1 MDMSVALRVA
11 RRFITL
17 PLDKRKLYLAKMQE
31 EGVTPANLPI
41 PEVASAFERI
51 PLSYAQE
58 RQWFLWQMDPQSAA
72 YNIPSALRLRGELDV
87 EALSASLGA
96 IVERHQSLRTVFVED
111 EQLDGFR
118 QQVLA
123 SVDVPVPVTLAGD
136 DDAQAQI
143 RAFVESETQQPFD
156 LRNGP
161 LLRARLLR
169 LAADDHVLTLTIHHV
184 AADGWSMRVLVEE
197 LIALYGA
204 RRQGVEA
211 TLPDLPIQYADYA
224 IWQRHWL
231 EAGERERQLEYWMAR
246 LGGGQSVLE
255 LPTDRQR
262 PALPSYRGARHELQL
277 PQALGRQLQALA
289 QREGTTLFMLLLA
302 SFQALLHRYSGQDE
316 IRVGVPVANRNRV
329 ETERLIGFFV
339 NTQVLRADLDA
350 QMPFLDLLQQ
360 TRVAALGAQS
370 HQDLP
375 FEQLVEALQPE
386 RSLSHSPL
394 FQAMYNHQNLGSAGR
409 QSLAAQLPG
418 LSVEDLSWGAHS
430 AQFDL
435 TLDTYES
442 EQGVHAEF
450 TYATDLFEAATV
462 ERLARHWRNLLEAVV
477 AEPRRRLGD
486 LPLLDAE
493 ERATLLQR
501 SRLPASEYPA
511 GQGVHRL
518 FEAQAGLTPDAPALL
533 FGEERLSYAEL
544 NALANRLA
552 WRLREEGV
560 GSDVLVGIALERG
573 VPMVVALLAV
583 LKAGGA
589 YVPLDPQYP
598 ADRLQYMIDDSG
610 LRLLLSQQS
619 VLARLP
625 QSDGLQSLL
634 LDDLE
639 RLVHGYPAENPDLP
653 EAPDSLCYAIY
664 TSGSTGQP
672 KGVMVRHRAL
682 TNFVCS
688 IARQPG
694 MLARDR
700 LLSVTTFSFD
710 IFGLELYVP
719 LARGASVLLASREQA
734 QDPEA
739 LLDLVERQGVTVLQA
754 TPATWRMLCDSER
767 VDLLRG
773 CTLLCGGE
781 ALAEDLAARMRGLSA
796 STWNLYGPT
805 ETTIWSARF
814 RLGEEARPF
823 LGGPLENTA
832 LYILDSEMNPCP
844 PGVAGE
850 LLIGGDGLA
859 RGYHRRPGL
868 TAERFLPDPFAAD
881 GSRLYRTGDLARYR
895 ADGIIEYLGRI
906 DHQVKIRGF
915 RIELGEIETRL
926 LEQDS
931 VREAVVVAQP
941 GVAGPTL
948 VAYLVP
954 TEAALVGAESARQ
967 QELRSALKNSLLAVL
982 PDYMVPAHMLLL
994 ENLPLTPN
1002 GKINRKALPLPD
1014 ASAVRDA
1021 HVAPEGEL
1029 ERAMAAIWSEVLK
1042 LGHIGRDDNFF
1053 ELGGHSLLVTQVVSR
1068 VRRRLDLQVPLRTL
1082 FEHSTLRAYAQAV
1095 AQLAPAAQGGI
1106 VRCARD
1112 ASPQL
1117 SFAQER
1123 QWFIWR
1129 LDPHSAAY
1137 NIPVALRLKGPLR
1150 RDALQGALDLLV
1162 QRHETLRTTFVEH
1175 DGAPRQVIH
1184 PTLPIAIEERRPP
1197 VAGEDLKG
1205 LVETEAHRPFDLQR
1219 GPLLRVLLLPLAT
1232 DECVL
1237 VLTLH
1242 HIIADGWSMQVLV
1255 DELIRVYAALRHD
1268 QPPALAELPIQ
1279 YADFAAWQRQWMDG
1293 GERER
1298 QLGYWV
1304 SRLGGEQPLLE
1315 LPSDRPRPQQQSHRG
1330 RRIGIP
1336 LPAELAEALRRLAQA
1351 EQGTLFMLLLA
1362 SFQALLHRY
1371 SGQNDIRVG
1380 VPIAN
1385 RNREE
1390 TEGLIGFFVN
1400 TQVLRAELDGQLPFR
1415 ELLRQ
1420 VRRAVVEAQG
1430 HQDLPFEQLV
1440 DALQPERSLSHAPL
1454 FQVMYNHQRDDHRGS
1469 RFATLGELE
1478 VEDLAWDVQT
1488 AQFDLT
1494 LDTYESS
1501 NGLLAELTY
1510 ATDLFDASSAER
1522 IAGHWL
1528 NLLQSIVARPEAR
1541 IAELKLLDEA
1551 EARADL
1557 LQWNP
1562 GPQDFT
1568 PASCL
1573 HRLIERQAA
1582 ERPRA
1587 TAVVY
1592 GERALDYGEL
1602 NLRAN
1607 RLAHRLIELGVGPD
1621 VLVGL
1626 AAERSLEMIVGLLAI
1641 LKAGGAYVPLD
1652 PRYPSDRLG
1661 YMIEDSGIRLLLTQ
1675 RAARERLPLG
1685 EGLPCL
1691 LLDAEHEWAG
1701 YPESDP
1707 QSAVG
1712 VDNLAYV
1719 IYTSGSTGKPKGT
1732 LLPHGNVL
1740 RLFDATRHW
1749 FGFSADDAWSLFHSY
1764 AFDFSVW
1771 EIFGAL
1777 LHGGR
1782 LVIVPHETSRSPED
1796 FLRLLCRERVTV
1808 LNQTPSAFKQ
1818 LMQVACAGQEVPPL
1832 ALRHVVFGGEALEVQ
1847 ALRPWFERFGDRAPR
1862 LVNMYGI
1869 TETTVHVTYRPL
1881 SLADLDGGA
1890 ASPIGEPIPDLS
1902 WYLLDAGLNPVPRG
1916 CIGELYVGG
1925 AGLARG
1931 YLNRPELSCTRF
1943 VADPFSTTGGRLY
1956 RTGDLARY
1964 RCDGVVEYVGRID
1977 HQVKIRGFRIELG
1990 EIEAR
1995 LLAQPGVAEAVVLPH
2010 EGPGATQLVGYVVTQ
2025 AAPSDPAALRDTLRQ
2040 ALKASLPEHMVPA
2053 HLLFLERLPLTANGK
2068 LDRRA
2073 LPAPDASR
2081 LQQDYAAPRSEL
2093 EQRLAAIW
2101 ADVLKLGRVGLDDN
2115 FFELGG
2121 DSIISIQV
2129 VSRARQAGIR
2139 LAPRDLFL
2147 HQTIRGLAGVAVEG
2161 RGLASAE
2168 QGPISGS
2175 TPLLPIQQMFF
2186 ELDIP
2191 RRQHWNQSVLLEP
2204 GQALDGT
2211 LLETALQALLAHHDA
2226 LRLGFRLEDG
2236 TWCAEHRA
2244 VEAGEA
2250 LLWQQSVAD
2259 GQALEALAEQAQR
2272 SLDLGRG
2279 PLLRALLATLGDG
2292 SQRLLLVIHHLAVDG
2307 VSWRILLEDLQ
2318 TAYRQLQAGQAV
2330 ALPAKTSAFKAW
2342 AERLQAHARDG
2353 GLEGERGYWLAQL
2366 EGVSTELPCDDR
2378 EGAQSVRH
2386 VRSAR
2391 TELTEEATRRLLQ
2404 EAPAAYRTQVNDLLL
2419 TALARVIGRWTG
2431 QADTLIQLEGHGR
2444 EELFEDIDLTRTV
2457 GWFTSLFP
2465 LRLSPVAELG
2475 ASIKRIKEQLR
2486 AIPHK
2491 GLGFGALRYLGSA
2504 EDRAALAAL
2513 PSPRITFNYLGQFDG
2528 SFSADSS
2535 ALFRPSA
2542 DAAGSER
2549 DSDAP
2554 LDNWLSLNGQVYAG
2568 RLGIDWS
2575 FSAARFS
2582 EASILRLAD
2591 AYRDELLALIEHC
2604 CAADVEGVTPSDFPL
2619 AGLDQRQLDALPLAA
2634 GEVEDLYPLSPMQQG
2649 MLFHSLYQQNSGDY
2663 INQMRLD
2670 VEGLDPQRF
2679 REAWQAALDA
2689 HEVLRSGFLWQGALE
2704 KPLQLVRKRVE
2715 VPFSV
2720 HDWRDRADLAE
2731 ALDALAAGEAGLGFE
2746 LAEAPLLRLVLVRTG
2761 ERRHHLIYTNHHI
2774 LMDGWS
2780 NSQLL
2785 GEVLQR
2791 YRGETPSR
2799 SDGRYRDYIAW
2810 LQRQDAGRTEAFWKQ
2825 RLQRLG
2831 EPTLL
2836 VPAFAHGVRGAEGHA
2851 DRYRQ
2856 LDVTTS
2862 QRLAEFARE
2871 QKVTLNTLVQ
2881 AAWLILL
2888 QRYTGQ
2894 DTVAFGATVSG
2905 RPAELRGIEEQIG
2918 LFINTLPVVA
2928 SPCPEQPLGDWLQAV
2943 QGENLALREFE
2954 HTPLYDIQRWAG
2966 QVGEAL
2972 FDNILVFENYPVS
2985 AALAE
2990 ETPTDM
2996 RIDALSN
3003 QEQTH
3008 YPLTLL
3014 VSAGETLE
3022 LHYSYSRQAF
3032 DEAAIECLAE
3042 RLERLLLGM
3051 CENPGASLGE
3061 LDSLAAAE
3069 RYQLLE
3075 GWNATAAE
3083 YPLQRGVH
3091 RLFEEQVERTPTA
3104 PALAFGEER
3113 LDYAEL
3119 NRRANRLAHALIERG
3134 VGADRL
3140 VGVAM
3145 ERSIEMVVALMAIL
3159 KAGGA
3164 YVPVDPEYPEERQAY
3179 MLEDS
3184 GVQLLLSQSHLKLP
3198 LAQGVQRIDLD
3209 RGAPWFED
3217 YSEANPDIHLDGENL
3232 AYVIYTSGSTG
3243 KPKGAGNRHSALSNR
3258 LCWMQQAYGLGV
3270 GDTVLQKTP
3279 FSFDVSVWEFFW
3291 PLMSGARLV
3300 VAAPGDHRDP
3310 AKLVALINREGV
3322 DTLHFVP
3329 SMLQAFLQDEDVA
3342 SCTSLKRIVCSGE
3355 ALPADAQQQVF
3366 AKLPQA
3372 GLYNL
3377 YGPTEAAIDVTH
3389 WTCVEEGKDAVP
3401 IGRPIA
3407 NLACYI
3413 LDGNLEPVPVG
3424 VLGELYLAGRG
3435 LARGYHQRPG
3445 LTAERFVASPFVAG
3459 ERMYRTGDLARYRA
3473 DGVIE
3478 YAGRIDHQVK
3488 LRGLRIELGEIEARL
3503 LEHPRVREAAVL
3515 AVDGRQLV
3523 GYVVLES
3530 EGGDWREAL
3539 AAHLAASLPEYMVP
3553 AQWLALERM
3562 PLSPNGKLDRKALPK
3577 IEAEDGL
3584 GEYVAPAS
3592 EPERQ
3597 LAAIWADVLGRER
3610 VGVTDN
3616 FFALGGDS
3624 IVSIQ
3629 VVSRAR
3635 QAGLQL
3641 SPRDL
3646 FQLQNIRKLAER
3658 CSAAAPVAE
3667 PASVPDGA
3675 VLHNLLPQQVQAL
3688 PLPHER
3694 LEHLY
3699 SLSPMQQGMLFLG
3712 LNSPDAE
3719 LYINQL
3725 SIAVDGLDPQRLQRA
3740 WSAVAQ
3746 RHEVLRSGFLW
3757 LDQEE
3762 PLQFVLADPGLPFEV
3777 LDWRGRAISD
3787 EALEQVAQQERRKG
3801 FDLGQPPL
3809 QRVRL
3814 LRLGEDRYQLIW
3826 TYHHI
3831 LIDGWSTSQ
3840 LFGEILELYSG
3851 GSLPPAVPYRHYI
3864 AWLRARDGK
3873 ASEAFWRRQLARMD
3887 EPTYL
3892 ADAFNAAREGY
3903 GHQALYT
3910 RLDSDATEHLKR
3922 FAQSQRVTLNTLVQ
3936 GAWLLLLSRY
3946 SGQRCVSFGA
3956 TVAGRPASLEASE
3969 RILGLFINTLP
3980 VVCEVAPEQC
3990 VGDWLRALQDYN
4002 LEMREQEYTPLSDI
4016 QRWAGRSGQSLFD
4029 SIIVFENHPVDR
4041 TLRDWRDDS
4050 LRFGEMRSAGLTNFP
4065 MDLMVTSDDSGLAI
4079 EYMFLREHFAVASVE
4094 RLRTDMEGLLAALSG
4109 DAECR
4114 LGNIGLP
4121 SARVPLADGACPDRY
4136 PLVHQRI
4143 GEWSRRTPDATAL
4156 VFDERSHS
4164 FAELDARANRLAH
4177 ALVERGVAADV
4188 RVGVALPRG
4197 TELVVALLAVLK
4209 AGGAYVPLDLAYPR
4223 ERLAYLMQDS
4233 GIALLLSETQ
4243 ALVQLPVPAG
4253 VPALALDRLDLLEH
4267 SAQAPQVEVHPA
4279 NLAYV
4284 IYTSGSTGLPKGVAV
4299 SHGPLAM
4306 HIDAVGERYEMTPAD
4321 RELHFMSFAFDG
4333 AHERWL
4339 TALGHG
4345 GSLLLRDDAL
4355 WTPEQ
4360 TYAAMQRHG
4369 VTVAAFP
4376 PVYLQQLAE
4385 HAERAERD
4393 GNPPPV
4399 RIYCFGGDAVP
4410 VAGFELAKRALK
4422 PRYIINGYGPTE
4434 TVVTPLIWKAAM
4446 DTECGAA
4453 YAPIGSFVGERCG
4466 YVLDADL
4473 NPLPAGVAGELY
4485 LGGVGLARGYLQR
4498 PGLSAERF
4506 VANPFSRTG
4515 ERLYRTGD
4523 LVRQREDG
4531 TFDYLGRID
4540 NQVKV
4545 RGFRIELGEIE
4556 ARLQDAGEVREAVV
4570 VARDA
4575 ASGKQL
4581 LGYVVAE
4588 DGADSSGLLERL
4600 RERLKRDLPEY
4611 MVPAHLALLPAMP
4624 LTPNGKIDR
4633 KALPDIDVTASEAY
4647 VAPRNELELA
4657 LAGIWQEVLGIAR
4670 IGVHDNFFELGGD
4683 SILSMQVVAKAR
4695 ALKKLGFSLKLRDLI
4710 QKPSIAA
4717 LSGYD
4722 DSAAPPSP
4730 ILALNAAVDG
4740 CPPLF
4745 CVHAGF
4751 GTVFDYEPLA
4761 RRLNGRRSVL
4771 AIQARSLLDPN
4782 WRDVSLQRMAE
4793 DYVALI
4799 RQRQAEGP
4807 YHLLGW
4813 SLGGTLGMLMA
4824 AELERQGQQVAFL
4837 ALLDS
4842 YVPGTEAP
4850 AADDWREDLLD
4861 FLSVSAGLETRPPL
4875 AAGLEQ
4881 RDNVSAAIAECLGVG
4896 QTGKGGLGCDELA
4909 QVFLVARQ
4917 LKQLSGQLDSC
4928 SPIQVRPLCWWTRGR
4943 GEEVR
4948 ALSRQLGGQ
4957 PLAGRVAACGHFQI
4971 PHAQEVLD
4979 SLVEALEEIH
4989 GSLVYS

>member
-1 MDMSVALRVA
+1 MSVALRVA

-339 NTQVLRADLDA
+339 NTQVLRADLDT

-719 LARGASVLLASREQA
+719 LARGASMLLASREQA

-814 RLGEEARPF
+814 CLGEEARPF

-895 ADGIIEYLGRI
+895 ADGVIEYLGRI

-941 GVAGPTL
+941 GVAGPSL

-954 TEAALVGAESARQ
+954 TEAALVDAESARQ

-1112 ASPQL
+1112 SSPQL

-1268 QPPALAELPIQ
+1268 EPPALAELPIQ

-1400 TQVLRAELDGQLPFR
+1400 TQVLCAELDGQLPFR

-1469 RFATLGELE
+1469 RFASLGELE

-1528 NLLQSIVARPEAR
+1528 NLLRSIVARPEAR

-1562 GPQDFT
+1562 HPQDFP

-1782 LVIVPHETSRSPED
+1782 LVIVPYETSRSPED

-2081 LQQDYAAPRSEL
+2081 LQRDYTAPRSEL

-2161 RGLASAE
+2161 RGLACAE

-2236 TWCAEHRA
+2236 TWRAEHRRA
-2244 VEAGEA
+2244 VEAGEV

-2259 GQALEALAEQAQR
+2259 GQALEALAEQVQR
-2272 SLDLGRG
+2272 SLDLGSG

-2292 SQRLLLVIHHLAVDG
+2292 SQRLLLVIHHLVVDG

-2888 QRYTGQ
+2888 QRFTGQ

-2928 SPCPEQPLGDWLQAV
+2928 SPCPEQPIGDWLQAV

-2990 ETPTDM
+2990 ETPADM

-3061 LDSLAAAE
+3061 LDSLAVAE

-3134 VGADRL
+3134 IGADRL

-3503 LEHPRVREAAVL
+3503 LEHPWVREAAVL

-3809 QRVRL
+3809 QRIRL

-4233 GIALLLSETQ
+4233 GIALLLSESQ

-4267 SAQAPQVEVHPA
+4267 PAQAPQVEVHPA

-4306 HIDAVGERYEMTPAD
+4306 HIDAVGERYEMSPAD

-4385 HAERAERD
+4385 HAERD

-4506 VANPFSRTG
+4506 VANPFSRAG

-4588 DGADSSGLLERL
+4588 DGADASGLLERL

-4782 WRDVSLQRMAE
+4782 WRDASLQRMAE

-4837 ALLDS
+4837 GLLDS

>member
-1 MDMSVALRVA
+1 MNAEDSLKLA
-11 RRFITL
+11 RRFIELPVEKRRVFLETL
-17 PLDKRKLYLAKMQE
+17 RG
-31 EGVTPANLPI
+31 EGIDFSLFPI
-41 PEVASAFERI
+41 PAGVSSAERDR
-51 PLSYAQE
+51 LSYAQQ
-58 RQWFLWQMDPQSAA
+58 RMWFLWHLEPQSGA
-72 YNIPSALRLRGELDV
+72 YNLPSAVRLNGPLDRQ
-87 EALSASLGA
+87 ALERAFASL
-96 IVERHQSLRTVFVED
+96 VQRHETLRTVFPR
-111 EQLDGFR
+111 G
-118 QQVLA
+118 A
-123 SVDVPVPVTLAGD
+123 D
-136 DDAQAQI
+136 DSLAQAPLQ
-143 RAFVESETQQPFD
+143 RPLEVAFEDCSGLPEAEQEARLREEAQRESLQPFD
-156 LRNGP
+156 LCEGP
-161 LLRARLLR
+161 LLRVRLIR
-169 LAADDHVLTLTIHHV
+169 LGEERHVLLLTLHHIV
-184 AADGWSMRVLVEE
+184 SDGWSMNVLIEE
-197 LIALYGA
+197 FSRFYSAYATGA
-204 RRQGVEA
+204 EPG
-211 TLPDLPIQYADYA
+211 LPALPIQYADYA
-224 IWQRHWL
+224 LWQRSWL
-231 EAGERERQLEYWMAR
+231 EAGEQERQLEYWR
-246 LGGGQSVLE
+246 GKLGERHPVLE
-255 LPTDRQR
+255 LPTDHPR
-262 PALPSYRGARHELQL
+262 PAVPSYRGSRYEFSIE
-277 PQALGRQLQALA
+277 PALA
-289 QREGTTLFMLLLA
+289 EALRGTARRQGLTLFMLLLGG
-302 SFQALLHRYSGQDE
+302 FNILLQRYSGQTDL
-316 IRVGVPVANRNRV
+316 RVGVPIANRNRAEV
-329 ETERLIGFFV
+329 EGLIGLFV
-339 NTQVLRADLDA
+339 NTQVLRSVFDGRTSVAT
-350 QMPFLDLLQQ
+350 LLAGLKD
-360 TRVAALGAQS
+360 TVLGAQA

-375 FEQLVEALQPE
+375 FERLVEAFKVE

-394 FQAMYNHQNLGSAGR
+394 FQVMYNHQPLVADIEALDSVA
-409 QSLAAQLPG
+409 G
-418 LSVEDLSWGAHS
+418 LSFGQLDWKSRTT
-430 AQFDL
+430 QFDL
-435 TLDTYES
+435 SLDTYEK
-442 EQGVHAEF
+442 GGRLYAAL
-450 TYATDLFEAATV
+450 TYATDLFEARTV
-462 ERLARHWRNLLEAVV
+462 ERMARHWQNLLRGMLENPQASV
-477 AEPRRRLGD
+477 D
-486 LPLLDAE
+486 SLPMLDAE
-493 ERATLLQR
+493 
-501 SRLPASEYPA
+501 
-511 GQGVHRL
+511 
-518 FEAQAGLTPDAPALL
+518 
-533 FGEERLSYAEL
+533 
-544 NALANRLA
+544 
-552 WRLREEGV
+552 
-560 GSDVLVGIALERG
+560 
-573 VPMVVALLAV
+573 
-583 LKAGGA
+583 
-589 YVPLDPQYP
+589 
-598 ADRLQYMIDDSG
+598 
-610 LRLLLSQQS
+610 
-619 VLARLP
+619 
-625 QSDGLQSLL
+625 
-634 LDDLE
+634 
-639 RLVHGYPAENPDLP
+639 
-653 EAPDSLCYAIY
+653 
-664 TSGSTGQP
+664 
-672 KGVMVRHRAL
+672 
-682 TNFVCS
+682 
-688 IARQPG
+688 
-694 MLARDR
+694 
-700 LLSVTTFSFD
+700 
-710 IFGLELYVP
+710 
-719 LARGASVLLASREQA
+719 
-734 QDPEA
+734 
-739 LLDLVERQGVTVLQA
+739 
-754 TPATWRMLCDSER
+754 
-767 VDLLRG
+767 
-773 CTLLCGGE
+773 
-781 ALAEDLAARMRGLSA
+781 
-796 STWNLYGPT
+796 
-805 ETTIWSARF
+805 
-814 RLGEEARPF
+814 
-823 LGGPLENTA
+823 
-832 LYILDSEMNPCP
+832 
-844 PGVAGE
+844 
-850 LLIGGDGLA
+850 
-859 RGYHRRPGL
+859 
-868 TAERFLPDPFAAD
+868 
-881 GSRLYRTGDLARYR
+881 
-895 ADGIIEYLGRI
+895 
-906 DHQVKIRGF
+906 
-915 RIELGEIETRL
+915 
-926 LEQDS
+926 
-931 VREAVVVAQP
+931 
-941 GVAGPTL
+941 
-948 VAYLVP
+948 
-954 TEAALVGAESARQ
+954 
-967 QELRSALKNSLLAVL
+967 
-982 PDYMVPAHMLLL
+982 
-994 ENLPLTPN
+994 
-1002 GKINRKALPLPD
+1002 
-1014 ASAVRDA
+1014 
-1021 HVAPEGEL
+1021 
-1029 ERAMAAIWSEVLK
+1029 
-1042 LGHIGRDDNFF
+1042 
-1053 ELGGHSLLVTQVVSR
+1053 
-1068 VRRRLDLQVPLRTL
+1068 
-1082 FEHSTLRAYAQAV
+1082 
-1095 AQLAPAAQGGI
+1095 
-1106 VRCARD
+1106 
-1112 ASPQL
+1112 
-1117 SFAQER
+1117 
-1123 QWFIWR
+1123 
-1129 LDPHSAAY
+1129 
-1137 NIPVALRLKGPLR
+1137 
-1150 RDALQGALDLLV
+1150 
-1162 QRHETLRTTFVEH
+1162 
-1175 DGAPRQVIH
+1175 
-1184 PTLPIAIEERRPP
+1184 
-1197 VAGEDLKG
+1197 
-1205 LVETEAHRPFDLQR
+1205 
-1219 GPLLRVLLLPLAT
+1219 
-1232 DECVL
+1232 
-1237 VLTLH
+1237 
-1242 HIIADGWSMQVLV
+1242 
-1255 DELIRVYAALRHD
+1255 
-1268 QPPALAELPIQ
+1268 
-1279 YADFAAWQRQWMDG
+1279 
-1293 GERER
+1293 
-1298 QLGYWV
+1298 
-1304 SRLGGEQPLLE
+1304 
-1315 LPSDRPRPQQQSHRG
+1315 
-1330 RRIGIP
+1330 
-1336 LPAELAEALRRLAQA
+1336 
-1351 EQGTLFMLLLA
+1351 
-1362 SFQALLHRY
+1362 
-1371 SGQNDIRVG
+1371 
-1380 VPIAN
+1380 
-1385 RNREE
+1385 
-1390 TEGLIGFFVN
+1390 
-1400 TQVLRAELDGQLPFR
+1400 
-1415 ELLRQ
+1415 
-1420 VRRAVVEAQG
+1420 
-1430 HQDLPFEQLV
+1430 
-1440 DALQPERSLSHAPL
+1440 
-1454 FQVMYNHQRDDHRGS
+1454 
-1469 RFATLGELE
+1469 
-1478 VEDLAWDVQT
+1478 
-1488 AQFDLT
+1488 
-1494 LDTYESS
+1494 
-1501 NGLLAELTY
+1501 
-1510 ATDLFDASSAER
+1510 
-1522 IAGHWL
+1522 
-1528 NLLQSIVARPEAR
+1528 
-1541 IAELKLLDEA
+1541 
-1551 EARADL
+1551 
-1557 LQWNP
+1557 
-1562 GPQDFT
+1562 
-1568 PASCL
+1568 
-1573 HRLIERQAA
+1573 
-1582 ERPRA
+1582 
-1587 TAVVY
+1587 
-1592 GERALDYGEL
+1592 
-1602 NLRAN
+1602 
-1607 RLAHRLIELGVGPD
+1607 
-1621 VLVGL
+1621 
-1626 AAERSLEMIVGLLAI
+1626 
-1641 LKAGGAYVPLD
+1641 
-1652 PRYPSDRLG
+1652 
-1661 YMIEDSGIRLLLTQ
+1661 
-1675 RAARERLPLG
+1675 
-1685 EGLPCL
+1685 
-1691 LLDAEHEWAG
+1691 
-1701 YPESDP
+1701 
-1707 QSAVG
+1707 
-1712 VDNLAYV
+1712 
-1719 IYTSGSTGKPKGT
+1719 
-1732 LLPHGNVL
+1732 
-1740 RLFDATRHW
+1740 
-1749 FGFSADDAWSLFHSY
+1749 
-1764 AFDFSVW
+1764 
-1771 EIFGAL
+1771 
-1777 LHGGR
+1777 
-1782 LVIVPHETSRSPED
+1782 
-1796 FLRLLCRERVTV
+1796 
-1808 LNQTPSAFKQ
+1808 
-1818 LMQVACAGQEVPPL
+1818 
-1832 ALRHVVFGGEALEVQ
+1832 
-1847 ALRPWFERFGDRAPR
+1847 
-1862 LVNMYGI
+1862 
-1869 TETTVHVTYRPL
+1869 
-1881 SLADLDGGA
+1881 
-1890 ASPIGEPIPDLS
+1890 
-1902 WYLLDAGLNPVPRG
+1902 
-1916 CIGELYVGG
+1916 
-1925 AGLARG
+1925 
-1931 YLNRPELSCTRF
+1931 
-1943 VADPFSTTGGRLY
+1943 
-1956 RTGDLARY
+1956 
-1964 RCDGVVEYVGRID
+1964 
-1977 HQVKIRGFRIELG
+1977 
-1990 EIEAR
+1990 
-1995 LLAQPGVAEAVVLPH
+1995 
-2010 EGPGATQLVGYVVTQ
+2010 
-2025 AAPSDPAALRDTLRQ
+2025 
-2040 ALKASLPEHMVPA
+2040 
-2053 HLLFLERLPLTANGK
+2053 
-2068 LDRRA
+2068 
-2073 LPAPDASR
+2073 
-2081 LQQDYAAPRSEL
+2081 
-2093 EQRLAAIW
+2093 
-2101 ADVLKLGRVGLDDN
+2101 
-2115 FFELGG
+2115 
-2121 DSIISIQV
+2121 
-2129 VSRARQAGIR
+2129 
-2139 LAPRDLFL
+2139 
-2147 HQTIRGLAGVAVEG
+2147 
-2161 RGLASAE
+2161 
-2168 QGPISGS
+2168 
-2175 TPLLPIQQMFF
+2175 
-2186 ELDIP
+2186 
-2191 RRQHWNQSVLLEP
+2191 
-2204 GQALDGT
+2204 
-2211 LLETALQALLAHHDA
+2211 
-2226 LRLGFRLEDG
+2226 
-2236 TWCAEHRA
+2236 
-2244 VEAGEA
+2244 
-2250 LLWQQSVAD
+2250 
-2259 GQALEALAEQAQR
+2259 
-2272 SLDLGRG
+2272 
-2279 PLLRALLATLGDG
+2279 
-2292 SQRLLLVIHHLAVDG
+2292 
-2307 VSWRILLEDLQ
+2307 
-2318 TAYRQLQAGQAV
+2318 
-2330 ALPAKTSAFKAW
+2330 
-2342 AERLQAHARDG
+2342 
-2353 GLEGERGYWLAQL
+2353 
-2366 EGVSTELPCDDR
+2366 
-2378 EGAQSVRH
+2378 
-2386 VRSAR
+2386 
-2391 TELTEEATRRLLQ
+2391 
-2404 EAPAAYRTQVNDLLL
+2404 
-2419 TALARVIGRWTG
+2419 
-2431 QADTLIQLEGHGR
+2431 
-2444 EELFEDIDLTRTV
+2444 
-2457 GWFTSLFP
+2457 
-2465 LRLSPVAELG
+2465 
-2475 ASIKRIKEQLR
+2475 
-2486 AIPHK
+2486 
-2491 GLGFGALRYLGSA
+2491 
-2504 EDRAALAAL
+2504 
-2513 PSPRITFNYLGQFDG
+2513 
-2528 SFSADSS
+2528 
-2535 ALFRPSA
+2535 
-2542 DAAGSER
+2542 
-2549 DSDAP
+2549 
-2554 LDNWLSLNGQVYAG
+2554 
-2568 RLGIDWS
+2568 
-2575 FSAARFS
+2575 
-2582 EASILRLAD
+2582 
-2591 AYRDELLALIEHC
+2591 
-2604 CAADVEGVTPSDFPL
+2604 
-2619 AGLDQRQLDALPLAA
+2619 
-2634 GEVEDLYPLSPMQQG
+2634 
-2649 MLFHSLYQQNSGDY
+2649 
-2663 INQMRLD
+2663 
-2670 VEGLDPQRF
+2670 
-2679 REAWQAALDA
+2679 
-2689 HEVLRSGFLWQGALE
+2689 
-2704 KPLQLVRKRVE
+2704 
-2715 VPFSV
+2715 
-2720 HDWRDRADLAE
+2720 
-2731 ALDALAAGEAGLGFE
+2731 
-2746 LAEAPLLRLVLVRTG
+2746 
-2761 ERRHHLIYTNHHI
+2761 
-2774 LMDGWS
+2774 
-2780 NSQLL
+2780 
-2785 GEVLQR
+2785 
-2791 YRGETPSR
+2791 
-2799 SDGRYRDYIAW
+2799 
-2810 LQRQDAGRTEAFWKQ
+2810 
-2825 RLQRLG
+2825 
-2831 EPTLL
+2831 
-2836 VPAFAHGVRGAEGHA
+2836 
-2851 DRYRQ
+2851 
-2856 LDVTTS
+2856 
-2862 QRLAEFARE
+2862 
-2871 QKVTLNTLVQ
+2871 
-2881 AAWLILL
+2881 
-2888 QRYTGQ
+2888 
-2894 DTVAFGATVSG
+2894 
-2905 RPAELRGIEEQIG
+2905 
-2918 LFINTLPVVA
+2918 
-2928 SPCPEQPLGDWLQAV
+2928 
-2943 QGENLALREFE
+2943 
-2954 HTPLYDIQRWAG
+2954 
-2966 QVGEAL
+2966 
-2972 FDNILVFENYPVS
+2972 
-2985 AALAE
+2985 
-2990 ETPTDM
+2990 
-2996 RIDALSN
+2996 
-3003 QEQTH
+3003 
-3008 YPLTLL
+3008 
-3014 VSAGETLE
+3014 
-3022 LHYSYSRQAF
+3022 
-3032 DEAAIECLAE
+3032 
-3042 RLERLLLGM
+3042 
-3051 CENPGASLGE
+3051 
-3061 LDSLAAAE
+3061 E

-3119 NRRANRLAHALIERG
+3119 NRRANRLAHALIER
-3134 VGADRL
+3134 
-3140 VGVAM
+3140 
-3145 ERSIEMVVALMAIL
+3145 EMVVALMAIL

-3209 RGAPWFED
+3209 QADAWLENHA
-3217 YSEANPDIHLDGENL
+3217 ENNPGIELNGENL

-3310 AKLVALINREGV
+3310 AKLVELINREGV

-3503 LEHPRVREAAVL
+3503 LEHPWVREAAVL
-3515 AVDGRQLV
+3515 AVDGKQLV

-3539 AAHLAASLPEYMVP
+3539 AAHLAKSLPEYMVP

-4121 SARVPLADGACPDRY
+4121 SARVPLADGACPARY

-4233 GIALLLSETQ
+4233 GIALLLSESQ

-4385 HAERAERD
+4385 HAERD

-4588 DGADSSGLLERL
+4588 DGADASGLLERL

-4837 ALLDS
+4837 GLLDS

>member
-339 NTQVLRADLDA
+339 NTQVLRADLDT

-719 LARGASVLLASREQA
+719 LARGASMLLASREQA

-814 RLGEEARPF
+814 CLGEEARPF

-895 ADGIIEYLGRI
+895 ADGVIEYLGRI

-941 GVAGPTL
+941 GVAGPSL

-954 TEAALVGAESARQ
+954 TEAALVDAESARQ

-1112 ASPQL
+1112 SSPQL

-1268 QPPALAELPIQ
+1268 EPPALAELPIQ

-1400 TQVLRAELDGQLPFR
+1400 TQVLCAELDGQLPFR

-1469 RFATLGELE
+1469 RFASLGELE

-1528 NLLQSIVARPEAR
+1528 NLLRSIVARPEAR

-1562 GPQDFT
+1562 HPQDFP

-1782 LVIVPHETSRSPED
+1782 LVIVPNETSRSPED

-2081 LQQDYAAPRSEL
+2081 LQRDYTAPRSEL

-2161 RGLASAE
+2161 RGLACAE

-2236 TWCAEHRA
+2236 TWRAEHRRA
-2244 VEAGEA
+2244 VEAGEV

-2259 GQALEALAEQAQR
+2259 GQALEALAEQVQR
-2272 SLDLGRG
+2272 SLDLGSG

-2292 SQRLLLVIHHLAVDG
+2292 SQRLLLVIHHLVVDG

-2888 QRYTGQ
+2888 QRFTGQ

-2928 SPCPEQPLGDWLQAV
+2928 SPCPEQPIGDWLQAV

-2990 ETPTDM
+2990 ETPADM

-3061 LDSLAAAE
+3061 LDSLAVAE

-3134 VGADRL
+3134 IGADRL

-3209 RGAPWFED
+3209 QADAWLENHA
-3217 YSEANPDIHLDGENL
+3217 ENNPGVELNGENL

-3503 LEHPRVREAAVL
+3503 LEHPWVREAAVL

-3809 QRVRL
+3809 QRIRL

-4233 GIALLLSETQ
+4233 GIALLLSESQ

-4267 SAQAPQVEVHPA
+4267 PAQAPQVEVHPA

-4306 HIDAVGERYEMTPAD
+4306 HIDAVGERYEMSPAD

-4385 HAERAERD
+4385 HAERD

-4506 VANPFSRTG
+4506 VANPFSRAG

-4588 DGADSSGLLERL
+4588 DGADASGLLERL

-4782 WRDVSLQRMAE
+4782 WRDASLQRMAE

-4837 ALLDS
+4837 GLLDS

>member
-339 NTQVLRADLDA
+339 NTQVLRADLDT

-719 LARGASVLLASREQA
+719 LARGASMLLASREQA

-814 RLGEEARPF
+814 CLGEEARPF

-895 ADGIIEYLGRI
+895 ADGVIEYLGRI

-941 GVAGPTL
+941 GVAGPSL

-954 TEAALVGAESARQ
+954 TEAALVDAESARQ

-1112 ASPQL
+1112 SSPQL

-1268 QPPALAELPIQ
+1268 EPPALAELPIQ

-1400 TQVLRAELDGQLPFR
+1400 TQVLCAELDGQLPFR

-1469 RFATLGELE
+1469 RFASLGELE

-1528 NLLQSIVARPEAR
+1528 NLLRSIVARPEAR

-1562 GPQDFT
+1562 HPQDFP

-1782 LVIVPHETSRSPED
+1782 LVIVPYETSRSPED

-2081 LQQDYAAPRSEL
+2081 LQRDYTAPRSEL

-2161 RGLASAE
+2161 RGLACAE

-2236 TWCAEHRA
+2236 TWRAEHRRA
-2244 VEAGEA
+2244 VEAGEV

-2259 GQALEALAEQAQR
+2259 GQALEALAEQVQR
-2272 SLDLGRG
+2272 SLDLGSG

-2292 SQRLLLVIHHLAVDG
+2292 SQRLLLVIHHLVVDG

-2888 QRYTGQ
+2888 QRFTGQ

-2928 SPCPEQPLGDWLQAV
+2928 SPCPEQPIGDWLQAV

-2990 ETPTDM
+2990 ETPADM

-3014 VSAGETLE
+3014 VSAGETLQ

-3061 LDSLAAAE
+3061 LDSLAVAE

-3134 VGADRL
+3134 IGADRL

-3209 RGAPWFED
+3209 QADAWLENHA
-3217 YSEANPDIHLDGENL
+3217 ENNPGVELNGENL

-3503 LEHPRVREAAVL
+3503 LEHPWVREAAVL

-3809 QRVRL
+3809 QRIRL

-4233 GIALLLSETQ
+4233 GIALLLSESQ

-4267 SAQAPQVEVHPA
+4267 PAQAPQVEVHPA

-4306 HIDAVGERYEMTPAD
+4306 HIDAVGERYEMSPAD

-4385 HAERAERD
+4385 HAERD

-4506 VANPFSRTG
+4506 VANPFSRAG

-4588 DGADSSGLLERL
+4588 DGADASGLLERL

-4782 WRDVSLQRMAE
+4782 WRDASLQRMAE

-4837 ALLDS
+4837 GLLDS

>member
-1 MDMSVALRVA
+1 MNAEDSLKLA
-11 RRFITL
+11 RRFIELPVEKRRVFLETL
-17 PLDKRKLYLAKMQE
+17 RG
-31 EGVTPANLPI
+31 EGIDFSLFPI
-41 PEVASAFERI
+41 PAGVSSAERDR
-51 PLSYAQE
+51 LSYAQQ
-58 RQWFLWQMDPQSAA
+58 RMWFLWHLEPQSGA
-72 YNIPSALRLRGELDV
+72 YNLPSAVRLNGPLDRQ
-87 EALSASLGA
+87 ALERAFASL
-96 IVERHQSLRTVFVED
+96 VQRHETLRTVFPR
-111 EQLDGFR
+111 G
-118 QQVLA
+118 A
-123 SVDVPVPVTLAGD
+123 D
-136 DDAQAQI
+136 DSLAQAPLQ
-143 RAFVESETQQPFD
+143 RPLEVAFEDCSGLPEAEQEARLREEAQRESLQPFD
-156 LRNGP
+156 LCEGP
-161 LLRARLLR
+161 LLRVRLIR
-169 LAADDHVLTLTIHHV
+169 LGEERHVLLLTLHHIV
-184 AADGWSMRVLVEE
+184 SDGWSMNVLIEE
-197 LIALYGA
+197 FSRFYSAYATGA
-204 RRQGVEA
+204 EPGLSA
-211 TLPDLPIQYADYA
+211 LPIQYADYA
-224 IWQRHWL
+224 LWQRSWL
-231 EAGERERQLEYWMAR
+231 EAGEQERQLEYWR
-246 LGGGQSVLE
+246 GKLGERHPVLE
-255 LPTDRQR
+255 LPTDHPR
-262 PALPSYRGARHELQL
+262 PAVPSYRGSRYEFSIE
-277 PQALGRQLQALA
+277 PALA
-289 QREGTTLFMLLLA
+289 EALRGTARRQGLTLFMLLLGG
-302 SFQALLHRYSGQDE
+302 FNILLQRYSGQTDL
-316 IRVGVPVANRNRV
+316 RVGVPIANRNRAEV
-329 ETERLIGFFV
+329 EGLIGLFV
-339 NTQVLRADLDA
+339 NTQVLRSVFDGRTSVAT
-350 QMPFLDLLQQ
+350 LLAGLKD
-360 TRVAALGAQS
+360 TVLGAQA

-375 FEQLVEALQPE
+375 FERLVEAFKVE

-394 FQAMYNHQNLGSAGR
+394 FQVMYNHQPLVADIEALDSVA
-409 QSLAAQLPG
+409 G
-418 LSVEDLSWGAHS
+418 LSFGQLDWKSRTT
-430 AQFDL
+430 QFDL
-435 TLDTYES
+435 SLDTYEK
-442 EQGVHAEF
+442 GGRLYAAL
-450 TYATDLFEAATV
+450 TYATDLFEARTV
-462 ERLARHWRNLLEAVV
+462 ERMARHWQNLLRGMLENPQASV
-477 AEPRRRLGD
+477 D
-486 LPLLDAE
+486 SLPMLDAE
-493 ERATLLQR
+493 
-501 SRLPASEYPA
+501 
-511 GQGVHRL
+511 
-518 FEAQAGLTPDAPALL
+518 
-533 FGEERLSYAEL
+533 
-544 NALANRLA
+544 
-552 WRLREEGV
+552 
-560 GSDVLVGIALERG
+560 
-573 VPMVVALLAV
+573 
-583 LKAGGA
+583 
-589 YVPLDPQYP
+589 
-598 ADRLQYMIDDSG
+598 
-610 LRLLLSQQS
+610 
-619 VLARLP
+619 
-625 QSDGLQSLL
+625 
-634 LDDLE
+634 
-639 RLVHGYPAENPDLP
+639 
-653 EAPDSLCYAIY
+653 
-664 TSGSTGQP
+664 
-672 KGVMVRHRAL
+672 
-682 TNFVCS
+682 
-688 IARQPG
+688 
-694 MLARDR
+694 
-700 LLSVTTFSFD
+700 
-710 IFGLELYVP
+710 
-719 LARGASVLLASREQA
+719 
-734 QDPEA
+734 
-739 LLDLVERQGVTVLQA
+739 
-754 TPATWRMLCDSER
+754 
-767 VDLLRG
+767 
-773 CTLLCGGE
+773 
-781 ALAEDLAARMRGLSA
+781 
-796 STWNLYGPT
+796 
-805 ETTIWSARF
+805 
-814 RLGEEARPF
+814 
-823 LGGPLENTA
+823 
-832 LYILDSEMNPCP
+832 
-844 PGVAGE
+844 
-850 LLIGGDGLA
+850 
-859 RGYHRRPGL
+859 
-868 TAERFLPDPFAAD
+868 
-881 GSRLYRTGDLARYR
+881 
-895 ADGIIEYLGRI
+895 
-906 DHQVKIRGF
+906 
-915 RIELGEIETRL
+915 
-926 LEQDS
+926 
-931 VREAVVVAQP
+931 
-941 GVAGPTL
+941 
-948 VAYLVP
+948 
-954 TEAALVGAESARQ
+954 
-967 QELRSALKNSLLAVL
+967 
-982 PDYMVPAHMLLL
+982 
-994 ENLPLTPN
+994 
-1002 GKINRKALPLPD
+1002 
-1014 ASAVRDA
+1014 
-1021 HVAPEGEL
+1021 
-1029 ERAMAAIWSEVLK
+1029 
-1042 LGHIGRDDNFF
+1042 
-1053 ELGGHSLLVTQVVSR
+1053 
-1068 VRRRLDLQVPLRTL
+1068 
-1082 FEHSTLRAYAQAV
+1082 
-1095 AQLAPAAQGGI
+1095 
-1106 VRCARD
+1106 
-1112 ASPQL
+1112 
-1117 SFAQER
+1117 
-1123 QWFIWR
+1123 
-1129 LDPHSAAY
+1129 
-1137 NIPVALRLKGPLR
+1137 
-1150 RDALQGALDLLV
+1150 
-1162 QRHETLRTTFVEH
+1162 
-1175 DGAPRQVIH
+1175 
-1184 PTLPIAIEERRPP
+1184 
-1197 VAGEDLKG
+1197 
-1205 LVETEAHRPFDLQR
+1205 
-1219 GPLLRVLLLPLAT
+1219 
-1232 DECVL
+1232 
-1237 VLTLH
+1237 
-1242 HIIADGWSMQVLV
+1242 
-1255 DELIRVYAALRHD
+1255 
-1268 QPPALAELPIQ
+1268 
-1279 YADFAAWQRQWMDG
+1279 
-1293 GERER
+1293 
-1298 QLGYWV
+1298 
-1304 SRLGGEQPLLE
+1304 
-1315 LPSDRPRPQQQSHRG
+1315 
-1330 RRIGIP
+1330 
-1336 LPAELAEALRRLAQA
+1336 
-1351 EQGTLFMLLLA
+1351 
-1362 SFQALLHRY
+1362 
-1371 SGQNDIRVG
+1371 
-1380 VPIAN
+1380 
-1385 RNREE
+1385 
-1390 TEGLIGFFVN
+1390 
-1400 TQVLRAELDGQLPFR
+1400 
-1415 ELLRQ
+1415 
-1420 VRRAVVEAQG
+1420 
-1430 HQDLPFEQLV
+1430 
-1440 DALQPERSLSHAPL
+1440 
-1454 FQVMYNHQRDDHRGS
+1454 
-1469 RFATLGELE
+1469 
-1478 VEDLAWDVQT
+1478 
-1488 AQFDLT
+1488 
-1494 LDTYESS
+1494 
-1501 NGLLAELTY
+1501 
-1510 ATDLFDASSAER
+1510 
-1522 IAGHWL
+1522 
-1528 NLLQSIVARPEAR
+1528 
-1541 IAELKLLDEA
+1541 
-1551 EARADL
+1551 
-1557 LQWNP
+1557 
-1562 GPQDFT
+1562 
-1568 PASCL
+1568 
-1573 HRLIERQAA
+1573 
-1582 ERPRA
+1582 
-1587 TAVVY
+1587 
-1592 GERALDYGEL
+1592 
-1602 NLRAN
+1602 
-1607 RLAHRLIELGVGPD
+1607 
-1621 VLVGL
+1621 
-1626 AAERSLEMIVGLLAI
+1626 
-1641 LKAGGAYVPLD
+1641 
-1652 PRYPSDRLG
+1652 
-1661 YMIEDSGIRLLLTQ
+1661 
-1675 RAARERLPLG
+1675 
-1685 EGLPCL
+1685 
-1691 LLDAEHEWAG
+1691 
-1701 YPESDP
+1701 
-1707 QSAVG
+1707 
-1712 VDNLAYV
+1712 
-1719 IYTSGSTGKPKGT
+1719 
-1732 LLPHGNVL
+1732 
-1740 RLFDATRHW
+1740 
-1749 FGFSADDAWSLFHSY
+1749 
-1764 AFDFSVW
+1764 
-1771 EIFGAL
+1771 
-1777 LHGGR
+1777 
-1782 LVIVPHETSRSPED
+1782 
-1796 FLRLLCRERVTV
+1796 
-1808 LNQTPSAFKQ
+1808 
-1818 LMQVACAGQEVPPL
+1818 
-1832 ALRHVVFGGEALEVQ
+1832 
-1847 ALRPWFERFGDRAPR
+1847 
-1862 LVNMYGI
+1862 
-1869 TETTVHVTYRPL
+1869 
-1881 SLADLDGGA
+1881 
-1890 ASPIGEPIPDLS
+1890 
-1902 WYLLDAGLNPVPRG
+1902 
-1916 CIGELYVGG
+1916 
-1925 AGLARG
+1925 
-1931 YLNRPELSCTRF
+1931 
-1943 VADPFSTTGGRLY
+1943 
-1956 RTGDLARY
+1956 
-1964 RCDGVVEYVGRID
+1964 
-1977 HQVKIRGFRIELG
+1977 
-1990 EIEAR
+1990 
-1995 LLAQPGVAEAVVLPH
+1995 
-2010 EGPGATQLVGYVVTQ
+2010 
-2025 AAPSDPAALRDTLRQ
+2025 
-2040 ALKASLPEHMVPA
+2040 
-2053 HLLFLERLPLTANGK
+2053 
-2068 LDRRA
+2068 
-2073 LPAPDASR
+2073 
-2081 LQQDYAAPRSEL
+2081 
-2093 EQRLAAIW
+2093 
-2101 ADVLKLGRVGLDDN
+2101 
-2115 FFELGG
+2115 
-2121 DSIISIQV
+2121 
-2129 VSRARQAGIR
+2129 
-2139 LAPRDLFL
+2139 
-2147 HQTIRGLAGVAVEG
+2147 
-2161 RGLASAE
+2161 
-2168 QGPISGS
+2168 
-2175 TPLLPIQQMFF
+2175 
-2186 ELDIP
+2186 
-2191 RRQHWNQSVLLEP
+2191 
-2204 GQALDGT
+2204 
-2211 LLETALQALLAHHDA
+2211 
-2226 LRLGFRLEDG
+2226 
-2236 TWCAEHRA
+2236 
-2244 VEAGEA
+2244 
-2250 LLWQQSVAD
+2250 
-2259 GQALEALAEQAQR
+2259 
-2272 SLDLGRG
+2272 
-2279 PLLRALLATLGDG
+2279 
-2292 SQRLLLVIHHLAVDG
+2292 
-2307 VSWRILLEDLQ
+2307 
-2318 TAYRQLQAGQAV
+2318 
-2330 ALPAKTSAFKAW
+2330 
-2342 AERLQAHARDG
+2342 
-2353 GLEGERGYWLAQL
+2353 
-2366 EGVSTELPCDDR
+2366 
-2378 EGAQSVRH
+2378 
-2386 VRSAR
+2386 
-2391 TELTEEATRRLLQ
+2391 
-2404 EAPAAYRTQVNDLLL
+2404 
-2419 TALARVIGRWTG
+2419 
-2431 QADTLIQLEGHGR
+2431 
-2444 EELFEDIDLTRTV
+2444 
-2457 GWFTSLFP
+2457 
-2465 LRLSPVAELG
+2465 
-2475 ASIKRIKEQLR
+2475 
-2486 AIPHK
+2486 
-2491 GLGFGALRYLGSA
+2491 
-2504 EDRAALAAL
+2504 
-2513 PSPRITFNYLGQFDG
+2513 
-2528 SFSADSS
+2528 
-2535 ALFRPSA
+2535 
-2542 DAAGSER
+2542 
-2549 DSDAP
+2549 
-2554 LDNWLSLNGQVYAG
+2554 
-2568 RLGIDWS
+2568 
-2575 FSAARFS
+2575 
-2582 EASILRLAD
+2582 
-2591 AYRDELLALIEHC
+2591 
-2604 CAADVEGVTPSDFPL
+2604 
-2619 AGLDQRQLDALPLAA
+2619 
-2634 GEVEDLYPLSPMQQG
+2634 
-2649 MLFHSLYQQNSGDY
+2649 
-2663 INQMRLD
+2663 
-2670 VEGLDPQRF
+2670 
-2679 REAWQAALDA
+2679 
-2689 HEVLRSGFLWQGALE
+2689 
-2704 KPLQLVRKRVE
+2704 
-2715 VPFSV
+2715 
-2720 HDWRDRADLAE
+2720 
-2731 ALDALAAGEAGLGFE
+2731 
-2746 LAEAPLLRLVLVRTG
+2746 
-2761 ERRHHLIYTNHHI
+2761 
-2774 LMDGWS
+2774 
-2780 NSQLL
+2780 
-2785 GEVLQR
+2785 
-2791 YRGETPSR
+2791 
-2799 SDGRYRDYIAW
+2799 
-2810 LQRQDAGRTEAFWKQ
+2810 
-2825 RLQRLG
+2825 
-2831 EPTLL
+2831 
-2836 VPAFAHGVRGAEGHA
+2836 
-2851 DRYRQ
+2851 
-2856 LDVTTS
+2856 
-2862 QRLAEFARE
+2862 
-2871 QKVTLNTLVQ
+2871 
-2881 AAWLILL
+2881 
-2888 QRYTGQ
+2888 
-2894 DTVAFGATVSG
+2894 
-2905 RPAELRGIEEQIG
+2905 
-2918 LFINTLPVVA
+2918 
-2928 SPCPEQPLGDWLQAV
+2928 
-2943 QGENLALREFE
+2943 
-2954 HTPLYDIQRWAG
+2954 
-2966 QVGEAL
+2966 
-2972 FDNILVFENYPVS
+2972 
-2985 AALAE
+2985 
-2990 ETPTDM
+2990 
-2996 RIDALSN
+2996 
-3003 QEQTH
+3003 
-3008 YPLTLL
+3008 
-3014 VSAGETLE
+3014 
-3022 LHYSYSRQAF
+3022 
-3032 DEAAIECLAE
+3032 
-3042 RLERLLLGM
+3042 
-3051 CENPGASLGE
+3051 
-3061 LDSLAAAE
+3061 E

-3119 NRRANRLAHALIERG
+3119 NRRANRLAHALTERG

-3184 GVQLLLSQSHLKLP
+3184 GVELLLSQSHLKLP

-3209 RGAPWFED
+3209 QADAWLENHA
-3217 YSEANPDIHLDGENL
+3217 ENNPGIELNGENL

-3310 AKLVALINREGV
+3310 AKLVELINREGI

-3424 VLGELYLAGRG
+3424 VLGELYLAGQG

-3503 LEHPRVREAAVL
+3503 LEHPWVREAAVL
-3515 AVDGRQLV
+3515 AVDGKQLV

-3809 QRVRL
+3809 QRIRL

-4233 GIALLLSETQ
+4233 GIALLLSESQ
-4243 ALVQLPVPAG
+4243 ALVQLP

-4267 SAQAPQVEVHPA
+4267 PAQAPQVEVHPA

-4306 HIDAVGERYEMTPAD
+4306 HIDAVGERYEMSPAD

-4385 HAERAERD
+4385 HAERD

-4506 VANPFSRTG
+4506 VANPFSRAG

-4588 DGADSSGLLERL
+4588 DGADASGLLERL

-4782 WRDVSLQRMAE
+4782 WRDASLQRMAE

-4799 RQRQAEGP
+4799 RQRQSEGP

-4837 ALLDS
+4837 GLLDS

>member
-1 MDMSVALRVA
+1 MNAEDSLKLA
-11 RRFITL
+11 RRFIELPVEKRRVFLETL
-17 PLDKRKLYLAKMQE
+17 RG
-31 EGVTPANLPI
+31 EGIDFSLFPI
-41 PEVASAFERI
+41 PAGVSSAERDR
-51 PLSYAQE
+51 LSYAQQ
-58 RQWFLWQMDPQSAA
+58 RMWFLWHLEPQSGA
-72 YNIPSALRLRGELDV
+72 YNLPSAVRLNGPLDRQ
-87 EALSASLGA
+87 ALERAFASL
-96 IVERHQSLRTVFVED
+96 VQRHETLRTVFPR
-111 EQLDGFR
+111 G
-118 QQVLA
+118 A
-123 SVDVPVPVTLAGD
+123 D
-136 DDAQAQI
+136 DSLAQAPLQ
-143 RAFVESETQQPFD
+143 RPLEVAFEDCSGLPEAEQEARLREEAQRESLQPFD
-156 LRNGP
+156 LCEGP
-161 LLRARLLR
+161 LLRVRLIR
-169 LAADDHVLTLTIHHV
+169 LGEERHVLLLTLHHIV
-184 AADGWSMRVLVEE
+184 SDGWSMNVLIEE
-197 LIALYGA
+197 FSRFYSAYATGA
-204 RRQGVEA
+204 EPGLSA
-211 TLPDLPIQYADYA
+211 LPIQYADYA
-224 IWQRHWL
+224 LWQRSWL
-231 EAGERERQLEYWMAR
+231 EAGEQERQLEYWR
-246 LGGGQSVLE
+246 GKLGERHPVLE
-255 LPTDRQR
+255 LPTDHPR
-262 PALPSYRGARHELQL
+262 PAVPSYRGSRYEFSIE
-277 PQALGRQLQALA
+277 PALA
-289 QREGTTLFMLLLA
+289 EALRGTARRQGLTLFMLLLGG
-302 SFQALLHRYSGQDE
+302 FNILLQRYSGQTDL
-316 IRVGVPVANRNRV
+316 RVGVPIANRNRAEV
-329 ETERLIGFFV
+329 EGLIGLFV
-339 NTQVLRADLDA
+339 NTQVLRSVFDGRTSVAT
-350 QMPFLDLLQQ
+350 LLAGLKD
-360 TRVAALGAQS
+360 TVLGAQA

-375 FEQLVEALQPE
+375 FERLVEAFKVE

-394 FQAMYNHQNLGSAGR
+394 FQVMYNHQPLVADIEALDSVA
-409 QSLAAQLPG
+409 G
-418 LSVEDLSWGAHS
+418 LSFGQLDWKSRTT
-430 AQFDL
+430 QFDL
-435 TLDTYES
+435 SLDTYEK
-442 EQGVHAEF
+442 GGRLYAAL
-450 TYATDLFEAATV
+450 TYATDLFEARTV
-462 ERLARHWRNLLEAVV
+462 ERMARHWQNLLRGMLENPQASV
-477 AEPRRRLGD
+477 D
-486 LPLLDAE
+486 SLPMLDAE
-493 ERATLLQR
+493 
-501 SRLPASEYPA
+501 
-511 GQGVHRL
+511 
-518 FEAQAGLTPDAPALL
+518 
-533 FGEERLSYAEL
+533 
-544 NALANRLA
+544 
-552 WRLREEGV
+552 
-560 GSDVLVGIALERG
+560 
-573 VPMVVALLAV
+573 
-583 LKAGGA
+583 
-589 YVPLDPQYP
+589 
-598 ADRLQYMIDDSG
+598 
-610 LRLLLSQQS
+610 
-619 VLARLP
+619 
-625 QSDGLQSLL
+625 
-634 LDDLE
+634 
-639 RLVHGYPAENPDLP
+639 
-653 EAPDSLCYAIY
+653 
-664 TSGSTGQP
+664 
-672 KGVMVRHRAL
+672 
-682 TNFVCS
+682 
-688 IARQPG
+688 
-694 MLARDR
+694 
-700 LLSVTTFSFD
+700 
-710 IFGLELYVP
+710 
-719 LARGASVLLASREQA
+719 
-734 QDPEA
+734 
-739 LLDLVERQGVTVLQA
+739 
-754 TPATWRMLCDSER
+754 
-767 VDLLRG
+767 
-773 CTLLCGGE
+773 
-781 ALAEDLAARMRGLSA
+781 
-796 STWNLYGPT
+796 
-805 ETTIWSARF
+805 
-814 RLGEEARPF
+814 
-823 LGGPLENTA
+823 
-832 LYILDSEMNPCP
+832 
-844 PGVAGE
+844 
-850 LLIGGDGLA
+850 
-859 RGYHRRPGL
+859 
-868 TAERFLPDPFAAD
+868 
-881 GSRLYRTGDLARYR
+881 
-895 ADGIIEYLGRI
+895 
-906 DHQVKIRGF
+906 
-915 RIELGEIETRL
+915 
-926 LEQDS
+926 
-931 VREAVVVAQP
+931 
-941 GVAGPTL
+941 
-948 VAYLVP
+948 
-954 TEAALVGAESARQ
+954 
-967 QELRSALKNSLLAVL
+967 
-982 PDYMVPAHMLLL
+982 
-994 ENLPLTPN
+994 
-1002 GKINRKALPLPD
+1002 
-1014 ASAVRDA
+1014 
-1021 HVAPEGEL
+1021 
-1029 ERAMAAIWSEVLK
+1029 
-1042 LGHIGRDDNFF
+1042 
-1053 ELGGHSLLVTQVVSR
+1053 
-1068 VRRRLDLQVPLRTL
+1068 
-1082 FEHSTLRAYAQAV
+1082 
-1095 AQLAPAAQGGI
+1095 
-1106 VRCARD
+1106 
-1112 ASPQL
+1112 
-1117 SFAQER
+1117 
-1123 QWFIWR
+1123 
-1129 LDPHSAAY
+1129 
-1137 NIPVALRLKGPLR
+1137 
-1150 RDALQGALDLLV
+1150 
-1162 QRHETLRTTFVEH
+1162 
-1175 DGAPRQVIH
+1175 
-1184 PTLPIAIEERRPP
+1184 
-1197 VAGEDLKG
+1197 
-1205 LVETEAHRPFDLQR
+1205 
-1219 GPLLRVLLLPLAT
+1219 
-1232 DECVL
+1232 
-1237 VLTLH
+1237 
-1242 HIIADGWSMQVLV
+1242 
-1255 DELIRVYAALRHD
+1255 
-1268 QPPALAELPIQ
+1268 
-1279 YADFAAWQRQWMDG
+1279 
-1293 GERER
+1293 
-1298 QLGYWV
+1298 
-1304 SRLGGEQPLLE
+1304 
-1315 LPSDRPRPQQQSHRG
+1315 
-1330 RRIGIP
+1330 
-1336 LPAELAEALRRLAQA
+1336 
-1351 EQGTLFMLLLA
+1351 
-1362 SFQALLHRY
+1362 
-1371 SGQNDIRVG
+1371 
-1380 VPIAN
+1380 
-1385 RNREE
+1385 
-1390 TEGLIGFFVN
+1390 
-1400 TQVLRAELDGQLPFR
+1400 
-1415 ELLRQ
+1415 
-1420 VRRAVVEAQG
+1420 
-1430 HQDLPFEQLV
+1430 
-1440 DALQPERSLSHAPL
+1440 
-1454 FQVMYNHQRDDHRGS
+1454 
-1469 RFATLGELE
+1469 
-1478 VEDLAWDVQT
+1478 
-1488 AQFDLT
+1488 
-1494 LDTYESS
+1494 
-1501 NGLLAELTY
+1501 
-1510 ATDLFDASSAER
+1510 
-1522 IAGHWL
+1522 
-1528 NLLQSIVARPEAR
+1528 
-1541 IAELKLLDEA
+1541 
-1551 EARADL
+1551 
-1557 LQWNP
+1557 
-1562 GPQDFT
+1562 
-1568 PASCL
+1568 
-1573 HRLIERQAA
+1573 
-1582 ERPRA
+1582 
-1587 TAVVY
+1587 
-1592 GERALDYGEL
+1592 
-1602 NLRAN
+1602 
-1607 RLAHRLIELGVGPD
+1607 
-1621 VLVGL
+1621 
-1626 AAERSLEMIVGLLAI
+1626 
-1641 LKAGGAYVPLD
+1641 
-1652 PRYPSDRLG
+1652 
-1661 YMIEDSGIRLLLTQ
+1661 
-1675 RAARERLPLG
+1675 
-1685 EGLPCL
+1685 
-1691 LLDAEHEWAG
+1691 
-1701 YPESDP
+1701 
-1707 QSAVG
+1707 
-1712 VDNLAYV
+1712 
-1719 IYTSGSTGKPKGT
+1719 
-1732 LLPHGNVL
+1732 
-1740 RLFDATRHW
+1740 
-1749 FGFSADDAWSLFHSY
+1749 
-1764 AFDFSVW
+1764 
-1771 EIFGAL
+1771 
-1777 LHGGR
+1777 
-1782 LVIVPHETSRSPED
+1782 
-1796 FLRLLCRERVTV
+1796 
-1808 LNQTPSAFKQ
+1808 
-1818 LMQVACAGQEVPPL
+1818 
-1832 ALRHVVFGGEALEVQ
+1832 
-1847 ALRPWFERFGDRAPR
+1847 
-1862 LVNMYGI
+1862 
-1869 TETTVHVTYRPL
+1869 
-1881 SLADLDGGA
+1881 
-1890 ASPIGEPIPDLS
+1890 
-1902 WYLLDAGLNPVPRG
+1902 
-1916 CIGELYVGG
+1916 
-1925 AGLARG
+1925 
-1931 YLNRPELSCTRF
+1931 
-1943 VADPFSTTGGRLY
+1943 
-1956 RTGDLARY
+1956 
-1964 RCDGVVEYVGRID
+1964 
-1977 HQVKIRGFRIELG
+1977 
-1990 EIEAR
+1990 
-1995 LLAQPGVAEAVVLPH
+1995 
-2010 EGPGATQLVGYVVTQ
+2010 
-2025 AAPSDPAALRDTLRQ
+2025 
-2040 ALKASLPEHMVPA
+2040 
-2053 HLLFLERLPLTANGK
+2053 
-2068 LDRRA
+2068 
-2073 LPAPDASR
+2073 
-2081 LQQDYAAPRSEL
+2081 
-2093 EQRLAAIW
+2093 
-2101 ADVLKLGRVGLDDN
+2101 
-2115 FFELGG
+2115 
-2121 DSIISIQV
+2121 
-2129 VSRARQAGIR
+2129 
-2139 LAPRDLFL
+2139 
-2147 HQTIRGLAGVAVEG
+2147 
-2161 RGLASAE
+2161 
-2168 QGPISGS
+2168 
-2175 TPLLPIQQMFF
+2175 
-2186 ELDIP
+2186 
-2191 RRQHWNQSVLLEP
+2191 
-2204 GQALDGT
+2204 
-2211 LLETALQALLAHHDA
+2211 
-2226 LRLGFRLEDG
+2226 
-2236 TWCAEHRA
+2236 
-2244 VEAGEA
+2244 
-2250 LLWQQSVAD
+2250 
-2259 GQALEALAEQAQR
+2259 
-2272 SLDLGRG
+2272 
-2279 PLLRALLATLGDG
+2279 
-2292 SQRLLLVIHHLAVDG
+2292 
-2307 VSWRILLEDLQ
+2307 
-2318 TAYRQLQAGQAV
+2318 
-2330 ALPAKTSAFKAW
+2330 
-2342 AERLQAHARDG
+2342 
-2353 GLEGERGYWLAQL
+2353 
-2366 EGVSTELPCDDR
+2366 
-2378 EGAQSVRH
+2378 
-2386 VRSAR
+2386 
-2391 TELTEEATRRLLQ
+2391 
-2404 EAPAAYRTQVNDLLL
+2404 
-2419 TALARVIGRWTG
+2419 
-2431 QADTLIQLEGHGR
+2431 
-2444 EELFEDIDLTRTV
+2444 
-2457 GWFTSLFP
+2457 
-2465 LRLSPVAELG
+2465 
-2475 ASIKRIKEQLR
+2475 
-2486 AIPHK
+2486 
-2491 GLGFGALRYLGSA
+2491 
-2504 EDRAALAAL
+2504 
-2513 PSPRITFNYLGQFDG
+2513 
-2528 SFSADSS
+2528 
-2535 ALFRPSA
+2535 
-2542 DAAGSER
+2542 
-2549 DSDAP
+2549 
-2554 LDNWLSLNGQVYAG
+2554 
-2568 RLGIDWS
+2568 
-2575 FSAARFS
+2575 
-2582 EASILRLAD
+2582 
-2591 AYRDELLALIEHC
+2591 
-2604 CAADVEGVTPSDFPL
+2604 
-2619 AGLDQRQLDALPLAA
+2619 
-2634 GEVEDLYPLSPMQQG
+2634 
-2649 MLFHSLYQQNSGDY
+2649 
-2663 INQMRLD
+2663 
-2670 VEGLDPQRF
+2670 
-2679 REAWQAALDA
+2679 
-2689 HEVLRSGFLWQGALE
+2689 
-2704 KPLQLVRKRVE
+2704 
-2715 VPFSV
+2715 
-2720 HDWRDRADLAE
+2720 
-2731 ALDALAAGEAGLGFE
+2731 
-2746 LAEAPLLRLVLVRTG
+2746 
-2761 ERRHHLIYTNHHI
+2761 
-2774 LMDGWS
+2774 
-2780 NSQLL
+2780 
-2785 GEVLQR
+2785 
-2791 YRGETPSR
+2791 
-2799 SDGRYRDYIAW
+2799 
-2810 LQRQDAGRTEAFWKQ
+2810 
-2825 RLQRLG
+2825 
-2831 EPTLL
+2831 
-2836 VPAFAHGVRGAEGHA
+2836 
-2851 DRYRQ
+2851 
-2856 LDVTTS
+2856 
-2862 QRLAEFARE
+2862 
-2871 QKVTLNTLVQ
+2871 
-2881 AAWLILL
+2881 
-2888 QRYTGQ
+2888 
-2894 DTVAFGATVSG
+2894 
-2905 RPAELRGIEEQIG
+2905 
-2918 LFINTLPVVA
+2918 
-2928 SPCPEQPLGDWLQAV
+2928 
-2943 QGENLALREFE
+2943 
-2954 HTPLYDIQRWAG
+2954 
-2966 QVGEAL
+2966 
-2972 FDNILVFENYPVS
+2972 
-2985 AALAE
+2985 
-2990 ETPTDM
+2990 
-2996 RIDALSN
+2996 
-3003 QEQTH
+3003 
-3008 YPLTLL
+3008 
-3014 VSAGETLE
+3014 
-3022 LHYSYSRQAF
+3022 
-3032 DEAAIECLAE
+3032 
-3042 RLERLLLGM
+3042 
-3051 CENPGASLGE
+3051 
-3061 LDSLAAAE
+3061 E

-3119 NRRANRLAHALIERG
+3119 NRRANRLAHALTERG

-3184 GVQLLLSQSHLKLP
+3184 GVELLLSQSHLKLP

-3209 RGAPWFED
+3209 QADAWLENHA
-3217 YSEANPDIHLDGENL
+3217 ENNPGIELNGENL

-3310 AKLVALINREGV
+3310 AKLVELINREGI

-3503 LEHPRVREAAVL
+3503 LEHPWVREAAVL
-3515 AVDGRQLV
+3515 AVDGKQLV

-3809 QRVRL
+3809 QRIRL

-4233 GIALLLSETQ
+4233 GIALLLSESQ
-4243 ALVQLPVPAG
+4243 ALVQLP

-4267 SAQAPQVEVHPA
+4267 PAQAPQVEVHPA

-4306 HIDAVGERYEMTPAD
+4306 HIDAVGERYEMSPAD

-4385 HAERAERD
+4385 HAERD

-4506 VANPFSRTG
+4506 VANPFSRAG

-4588 DGADSSGLLERL
+4588 DGADASGLLERL

-4782 WRDVSLQRMAE
+4782 WRDASLQRMAE

-4799 RQRQAEGP
+4799 RQRQSEGP

-4837 ALLDS
+4837 GLLDS